1 MKRESSKETVVLRR
15 LGNEWVA
22 KDNLALST
30 KLIMQIGYRVPK
42 ADVSNVSPSSERI
55 MGLWVVCSL

>member
-15 LGNEWVA
+15 LGKEWVA

-30 KLIMQIGYRVPK
+30 KFIM
-42 ADVSNVSPSSERI
+42 
-55 MGLWVVCSL
+55 

>member
-1 MKRESSKETVVLRR
+1 MVLRR